1 MLSWTL
7 RSAVVLG
14 LLVGLC
20 LCKPLQASQNPPTGE
35 PLQNQTDE
43 EVFDD
48 GLHFAAKQG
57 DSEAQYQL
65 GIAYRD
71 GGQGVVRNDLLAVRW
86 FYFAAS
92 QGHSHAAASLGVM
105 YQNGLGVPQNDGEA
119 VRLYRRGA
127 DQGSAFAQFYLG
139 VMHYEARGVP
149 QDYLAAYMWLSLA
162 AAQASDED
170 RDFFV
175 AERDV
180 VAAEM
185 TPEQIAEAQRL
196 AREWKP
202 TAPQ

>member
-1 MLSWTL
+1 MGK
-7 RSAVVLG
+7 RFGCIAG
-14 LLVGLC
+14 
-20 LCKPLQASQNPPTGE
+20 APT
-35 PLQNQTDE
+35 
-43 EVFDD
+43 
-48 GLHFAAKQG
+48 
-57 DSEAQYQL
+57 
-65 GIAYRD
+65 
-71 GGQGVVRNDLLAVRW
+71 
-86 FYFAAS
+86 
-92 QGHSHAAASLGVM
+92 
-105 YQNGLGVPQNDGEA
+105 
-119 VRLYRRGA
+119 RGA
-127 DQGSAFAQFYLG
+127 PSRSFYLG